1 MVDNHLTPANNNTN
15 LQRPQRFDIIGKV
28 LVDMGKLSP
37 ESLAEILKLQSE
49 DGLKFGEAA
58 KKLGLLNESD
68 IQHALALQFEYP
80 YLSENQTLFSK
91 DLIAAYSPYSQQ
103 VEALRALRSQLILR
117 WFSEGHKALAVIPAT
132 VGAGASYL
140 AANLAIVFSQLGQ
153 KTLLI
158 DANLRTPKQHQLF
171 NLSLKHGLSDVL
183 IGRADFQHA
192 FTKIDSM
199 LDLTVLGAGTIP
211 PNPQELLNNTRF
223 TQLMNQ
229 LSEVFDVII
238 VDNASTQL
246 CSDAQAVALRSQ
258 GALIVSKKDA
268 TEVVHVENLR
278 DQLSL
283 ASVRIVGAVL
293 NDF

>member
-1 MVDNHLTPANNNTN
+1 MVDNHN
-15 LQRPQRFDIIGKV
+15 LSVQRSQRFDIIGKV
-28 LVDMGKLSP
+28 LVDMGKLSH
-37 ESLAEILKLQSE
+37 ESLTEILRLQNES
-49 DGLKFGEAA
+49 GIKFGEAA
-58 KKLGLLNESD
+58 KRLGLLNESD

-91 DLIAAYSPYSQQ
+91 DLIAAYAPYSHQ

-117 WFSEGHKALAVIPAT
+117 WFSEGHKALAVIPAST
-132 VGAGASYL
+132 GAGASYL

-158 DANLRTPKQHQLF
+158 DANLRQPKQHQLF

-192 FTKIDSM
+192 FSRIDAL

-211 PNPQELLNNTRF
+211 PNPQELLNNLRF
-223 TQLMNQ
+223 TQLINQ
-229 LSEVFDVII
+229 LNEAFDVII
-238 VDNASTQL
+238 IDNASTES
-246 CSDAQAVALRSQ
+246 CSDAQAVALRCQ
-258 GALIVSKKDA
+258 GALVVSKKDA
-268 TEVVHVENLR
+268 TDVVHIENLR

-283 ASVRIVGAVL
+283 ASVHIVGTVL
-293 NDF
+293 NEF

>member
-1 MVDNHLTPANNNTN
+1 MVDNKNLS

-28 LVDMGKLSP
+28 LVDMGKLSH
-37 ESLAEILKLQSE
+37 ESLAEILKLQSQ

-58 KKLGLLNESD
+58 KRLGLLNEKD

-80 YLSENQTLFSK
+80 YLPENQTLFSK

-103 VEALRALRSQLILR
+103 VEALRALRTQLILR
-117 WFSEGHKALAVIPAT
+117 WFGEGHKALAVIPAST
-132 VGAGASYL
+132 GSGASYL

-153 KTLLI
+153 RTLLI
-158 DANLRTPKQHQLF
+158 DANLRNPKQHQLF
-171 NLSLKHGLSDVL
+171 NLTLKHGLSDVL

-192 FTKIDSM
+192 FSRIDAL
-199 LDLTVLGAGTIP
+199 LDLTVLGAGTVP
-211 PNPQELLNNTRF
+211 PNPQELLNNMRF

-229 LSEVFDVII
+229 LSEAFDVII
-238 VDNASTQL
+238 IDNASTEQ

-258 GALIVSKKDA
+258 GALIVSKKDE
-268 TEVVHVENLR
+268 TEVVHIENLR
-278 DQLSL
+278 DQLNL
-283 ASVRIVGAVL
+283 ASVRIVGTVF

>member
-1 MVDNHLTPANNNTN
+1 MVDNHPTSANNTSI
-15 LQRPQRFDIIGKV
+15 QRPARFDIIGKV

-37 ESLAEILKLQSE
+37 ESFEEILKLQNAE
-49 DGLKFGEAA
+49 NLKFGEAA

-80 YLSENQTLFSK
+80 YLSESQNLFSK
-91 DLIAAYSPYSQQ
+91 DLIAAYAPYSQQ

-117 WFSEGHKALAVIPAT
+117 WFIEGHKALAVIPAT

-171 NLSLKHGLSDVL
+171 NLSIKHGLSDVL
-183 IGRADFQHA
+183 IGRADIMSA
-192 FTKIDSM
+192 FNKIEAF

-211 PNPQELLNNTRF
+211 PNPQELLNNARF
-223 TQLMNQ
+223 THLMTQ

-238 VDNASTQL
+238 IDNASTQL

-258 GALIVSKKDA
+258 GALIVSKKNA
-268 TEVVHVENLR
+268 TEAVHVENLR
-278 DQLSL
+278 DQLNL

>member
-1 MVDNHLTPANNNTN
+1 MVDNQHTSPNNTS
-15 LQRPQRFDIIGKV
+15 LQRSPRFDIIGKV

-37 ESLAEILKLQSE
+37 ESLTEILRIQNTE
-49 DGLKFGEAA
+49 HLKFGEAA

-80 YLSENQTLFSK
+80 YLSESQNVFSK
-91 DLIAAYSPYSQQ
+91 DLVAAYAPYSPQ

-117 WFSEGHKALAVIPAT
+117 WFSEGHKSLAVIPAT

-158 DANLRTPKQHQLF
+158 DANLRTPSQHKLF

-183 IGRADFQHA
+183 IGRADILHA
-192 FTKIDSM
+192 FNRIEAF
-199 LDLTVLGAGTIP
+199 LDLTILGAGTIP
-211 PNPQELLNNTRF
+211 PNPQELLNNSRF

-229 LSEVFDVII
+229 LSEAFDVII
-238 VDNASTQL
+238 IDNASTEL
-246 CSDAQAVALRSQ
+246 CSDAQATALRSQ
-258 GALIVSKKDA
+258 GALIVSKKDV
-268 TEVVHVENLR
+268 TETVHVENLR
-278 DQLSL
+278 DQLNL
-283 ASVRIVGAVL
+283 ASVQIVGAVL
-293 NDF
+293 NEF